1 MKEPEKTIGRMIEKE
16 GMCFIL
22 YVETL
27 ETAEAK
33 TRIWREGDTLYYK
46 EEVNDPYY

>member
-16 GMCFIL
+16 GTCFIL

-27 ETAEAK
+27 ETERQKRGYGEKATPCI
-33 TRIWREGDTLYYK
+33 TRRR
-46 EEVNDPYY
+46 